1 MIAKSIPKAAEAKIR
16 LLRPHYGEA
25 AVLQD
30 FAENSTVY
38 KRFGMDGHNGLDI
51 GLVMQPVLAAHDGII
66 EFAGDGGEWP
76 MLGSAAGIAVLLL
89 ADGYRTEYAHLMRA
103 YVRTGDSVAAG
114 DVIGISGK
122 TGATTGY
129 HLHFGL
135 ILSPYTPT
143 NGYAGRTDPA
153 PYLHTPTP
161 DPIETAS

>member
-16 LLRPHYGEA
+16 LLRPHYGE
-25 AVLQD
+25 
-30 FAENSTVY
+30 
-38 KRFGMDGHNGLDI
+38 
-51 GLVMQPVLAAHDGII
+51 AAHDGII